1 MSLGRGRV
9 ERANKEELW
18 HRERRGRGRR
28 SKNGGRTK
36 KREKVT
42 RNVNVNEG
50 GAALGEPS
58 PRGATRYI
66 PHREGGCAK
75 RPHRIGLMQMC
86 RAPPSRA
93 RGVFALSVHRAALA
107 GRGPRAVPP
116 REAAADPRVVSLAN
130 LSKNVA

>member
-1 MSLGRGRV
+1 MSLEGAGPSEPTKRNYSTENAEGRQTPRRKV
-9 ERANKEELW
+9 E
-18 HRERRGRGRR
+18 
-28 SKNGGRTK
+28 NGERTK

-93 RGVFALSVHRAALA
+93 RGVFA
-107 GRGPRAVPP
+107 P
-116 REAAADPRVVSLAN
+116 
-130 LSKNVA
+130 